1 MDKDNQFLGPL
12 ITQAHI
18 PPPASDYRD
27 LEQEPEFHLRDY
39 WHVLVKRKWW
49 FISFFV
55 VVVTFTWLVNKFMDP
70 IFRATATVRVTIE
83 NKGGML
89 GSNDPLTNIFRDD
102 ERALETQFTI
112 MRSRSLAK
120 RVISAFHLQDHPDF
134 KKSDEKSDKKEER
147 PDPDASET
155 GLINLFLGNLSTDR
169 VKKTDLI
176 NVSFDSKDKFLAQR
190 IANVLAEEYIQFEI
204 DTKNQS
210 FVHIK
215 KWLEKQLAQLG
226 NKVEGSQRKLYE
238 YGEQGGFLSLDD
250 KENVI
255 IQKYIELSSLLTKA
269 QSERIAKEAQYR
281 QIKEKGTGAGIITNN
296 GLLQTMRKDMAQQH
310 AKVSSLEKIYLPDHP
325 KLKAEKA
332 NLQALQERL
341 NSEVQGVRTSI
352 ETDYEAAR
360 RTENLLLEA
369 TESQKR
375 QVADLQR
382 KLVQYKILKRD
393 VETSEELYRGL
404 LARMKEAS
412 VASTMV
418 PSNVAIIDPAETPQF
433 PFKPK
438 KAKNMMIA
446 MLIGLLG
453 GVFLAF
459 TVEYFDDSIKTAEE
473 AERVCQLPTLG
484 LVPWFARN
492 PKDLA
497 QLGQGAPGLITYKDP
512 KSMIADAIFVVR
524 TSVLLS
530 APGGPPEAIMVTSP
544 NPLEGK
550 TTMVTNLGIA
560 LAMDGRKVVIVDGD
574 LRRPAVHKLFKQASH
589 PGLSDLLTGNAS
601 YQDVLQTTEIPNLFL
616 LPCGPVPPN
625 PVNLLGS
632 SAFRETIEYLRGE
645 FDHIIVDSPPT
656 LSIPD
661 SRVISSVVDA
671 VILVLK
677 HHHTPKETAKLAR
690 QLLSQVHAGVIGTI
704 LNMVVVHKL
713 RYSGYYYKRY
723 HYYYSKPAAK

>member
-1 MDKDNQFLGPL
+1 MDKDNHLPGPL
-12 ITQAHI
+12 IPQAHI
-18 PPPASDYRD
+18 PHHTSEYRD
-27 LEQEPEFHLRDY
+27 LEQDSELHLSDY
-39 WHVLVKRKWW
+39 WHVLLKRKWW
-49 FISFFV
+49 FISFFI
-55 VVVTFTWLVNKFMDP
+55 VVVTFTWLVNNFTVP
-70 IFRATATVRVTIE
+70 IYRATATIRVTLE
-83 NKGGML
+83 NKGVL
-89 GSNDPLTNIFRDD
+89 GGSDPLTTIFRDD
-102 ERALETQFTI
+102 ERALDTQFAI
-112 MRSRSLAK
+112 LRSRSLGK
-120 RVISAFHLQDHPDF
+120 RVINAFHLQDHPDYKIF
-134 KKSDEKSDKKEER
+134 DEKEEKPTPEVSDTILTN
-147 PDPDASET
+147 A
-155 GLINLFLGNLSTDR
+155 FLGNLSTDR

-176 NVSFDSKDKFLAQR
+176 NVSFNSTDKFLAQR
-190 IANVLAEEYIQFEI
+190 IANILAEEYVQFEI
-204 DTKNQS
+204 DCKSQS

-215 KWLEKQLAQLG
+215 KWLEKQLVQLG

-238 YGEQGGFLSLDD
+238 YGDQGDFLSLDD
-250 KENVI
+250 KDNVI

-281 QIKEKGTGAGIITNN
+281 QIKEKGTGASVITNN
-296 GLLQTMRKDMAQQH
+296 ALIQGLRKDMAQQH
-310 AKVSSLEKIYLPDHP
+310 ARVLSLEKIYLPDHP

-332 NLQALQERL
+332 NLQGLQERS
-341 NSEVQGVRTSI
+341 NSEIQGIRNTI

-369 TESQKR
+369 TENQKR
-375 QVADLQR
+375 QVSDLQK

-418 PSNVAIIDPAETPQF
+418 PSNVAIIDPAETPLS

-438 KAKNMMIA
+438 KTKNLMIA
-446 MLIGLLG
+446 VLIGLLG

-484 LVPWFARN
+484 LVPLFARN
-492 PKDLA
+492 TKELA
-497 QLGQGAPGLITYKDP
+497 QSGHGAPGLITYKDP
-512 KSMIADAIFVVR
+512 KSMVADAIFVVR

-530 APGGPPEAIMVTSP
+530 IPGGPPEAIMVTSP

-550 TTMVTNLGIA
+550 TTMAINLAIA
-560 LAMDGRKVVIVDGD
+560 LAMDRRKVVIVDGD
-574 LRRPAVHKLFKQASH
+574 LRRPSVHKHFKQASH

-601 YQDVLQTTEIPNLFL
+601 CQDVLQTTEIPNLFL

-632 SAFRETIEYLRGE
+632 SAFRETMEYLRGE
-645 FDHIIVDSPPT
+645 FDHIVVDTPPT

-677 HHHTPKETAKLAR
+677 HHHTPRETARLAR
-690 QLLSQVHAGVIGTI
+690 QVLGQVHAGVIGTI
-704 LNMVVVHKL
+704 LNQVVVQKL
-713 RYSGYYYKRY
+713 RYGGYYYKRY